1 MDNLSVVPSLSVPL
15 KLLDYNAKVH
25 PEGEGL
31 PIEQQH
37 AAARVRAPCG
47 AVWRYV
53 ALCGD
58 MGIVLRYVNNGIR
71 LTQSCTGHWHPP
83 VAGARPEAACGFSCT

>member
-1 MDNLSVVPSLSVPL
+1 MSIIKAHTKSDKHTAEKEVLAKDKTEFERRKS

-58 MGIVLRYVNNGIR
+58 MGIMLRYVNNGIR
-71 LTQSCTGHWHPP
+71 STQNNNSN
-83 VAGARPEAACGFSCT
+83 R